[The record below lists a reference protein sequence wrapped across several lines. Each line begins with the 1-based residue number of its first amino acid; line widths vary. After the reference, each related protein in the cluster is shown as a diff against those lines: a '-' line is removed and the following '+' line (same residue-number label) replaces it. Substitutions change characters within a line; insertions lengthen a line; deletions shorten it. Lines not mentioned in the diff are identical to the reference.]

1 MSVHRADVKDI
12 EKILFV
18 INKSNSE
25 AYKAII
31 PPEYFK
37 EPVLTLDRLVEDFKH
52 MTFYT
57 YKLKDKVVGT
67 AALKVESDDIGKIR
81 WVYILPEH
89 QRRGVGT
96 SLLTNIENEATKIK
110 LRKLRVLANEN
121 AYWARNFYTKLSYIM
136 IKQIPRPWGD
146 DVIYEKTLTQ

>member
-25 AYKAII
+25 AYKKII

-37 EPVLTLDRLVEDFKH
+37 EPVLTLDELLEDFKS

-57 YKLKDKVVGT
+57 HKLEDKVVGT
-67 AALKVESDDIGKIR
+67 AALKAESDEVGSIG
-81 WVYILPEH
+81 WVYVLPEH
-89 QRRGVGT
+89 QRKGVGT
-96 SLLTNIENEATKIK
+96 SLLTNIEKEAIRMK
-110 LRKLRVLANEN
+110 LKKLRVLANEN
-121 AYWARNFYTKLSYIM
+121 AYWARNFYIKLGYKM
-136 IKQIPRPWGD
+136 INKIPRRFGD
-146 DVIYEKTLTQ
+146 DVVYQKTLIQ